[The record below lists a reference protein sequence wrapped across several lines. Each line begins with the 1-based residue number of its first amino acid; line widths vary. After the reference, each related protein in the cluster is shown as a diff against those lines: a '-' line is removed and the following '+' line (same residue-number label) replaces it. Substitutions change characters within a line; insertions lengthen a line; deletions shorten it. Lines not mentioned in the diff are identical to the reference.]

1 MVGCQS
7 GKVKLH
13 QKITAE
19 EQSLLADA
27 TVTPAED
34 SLAKVIIADYLKQ
47 LKYAKTQSATSKQLI
62 YMLMCIKNILSQ
74 KKHP

>member
-34 SLAKVIIADYLKQ
+34 SLAKVIIADYQ
-47 LKYAKTQSATSKQLI
+47 QFAKENVHQ
-62 YMLMCIKNILSQ
+62 N
-74 KKHP
+74 